1 MIFSLK
7 WSKRML
13 LGTARLKQT
22 ISLNCLTKKWFV
34 KAEAGLCGG
43 WERFGEL
50 PERVGAKWFS
60 AKRLGGRA
68 RWWNRWAEEVL
79 TEEEKAK
86 LMPLRNQV
94 QKNDE
99 MRIRQN
105 FEEGI
110 QPHITEAQPTI
121 CKILSFFL
129 LLVLLLNK
137 IHNFF
142 SWDYFLFLS
151 PVSNVYHGSIQQTVE
166 CACTHPPKGSWKC
179 LPDQCNLPISQSS
192 KICSYQCND
201 QGGFERN
208 CNTHFKNRSMFLF
221 RSLFYFY
228 VRHH

>member
-1 MIFSLK
+1 M
-7 WSKRML
+7 
-13 LGTARLKQT
+13 
-22 ISLNCLTKKWFV
+22 
-34 KAEAGLCGG
+34 
-43 WERFGEL
+43 
-50 PERVGAKWFS
+50 
-60 AKRLGGRA
+60 
-68 RWWNRWAEEVL
+68 L

-142 SWDYFLFLS
+142 S
-151 PVSNVYHGSIQQTVE
+151 
-166 CACTHPPKGSWKC
+166 
-179 LPDQCNLPISQSS
+179 
-192 KICSYQCND
+192 
-201 QGGFERN
+201 
-208 CNTHFKNRSMFLF
+208 
-221 RSLFYFY
+221 
-228 VRHH
+228 